1 MNDDNRFTNLLLGQL
16 VNQGVKPN
24 KFDRFFNSLVKWLVL
39 GFVAFMAFGEF
50 IK

>member
-24 KFDRFFNSLVKWLVL
+24 KFDRFFNGLLKWLIIA
-39 GFVAFMAFGEF
+39 FVALMALGEF
-50 IK
+50 LK

>member
-24 KFDRFFNSLVKWLVL
+24 KFDRFFNGLVKWLFI

-50 IK
+50 TK